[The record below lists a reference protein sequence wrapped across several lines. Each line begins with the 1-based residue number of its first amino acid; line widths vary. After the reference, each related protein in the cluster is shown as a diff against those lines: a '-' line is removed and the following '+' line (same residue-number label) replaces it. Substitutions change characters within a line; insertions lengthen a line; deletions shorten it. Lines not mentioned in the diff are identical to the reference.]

1 MVGDHIDRF
10 KENDLVLIGPNLP
23 HEWLC
28 DQKYFKEDGGF
39 LGDGIVIQFLYQF
52 LGKKFFDLPEN
63 FILKNVLANSLR
75 GIEIAD
81 ESKNRI
87 KHYMLQMLEQGSSER
102 LYSLFMIFKA
112 LTDSEELDA
121 YKSDI
126 EKEGFSLETTL
137 DASDIPG
144 QCNLIV
150 CTTPSKSPVLQNRDI
165 RIGTH
170 ITAMGSDTAEK
181 QELDPLILKNADLLV
196 ADSIEQC
203 LDRGEIYKAI
213 TAGEL
218 KKEGLIELGNIIG
231 GKEKGRTSDQQT
243 TVADLTG
250 VAVQDINIASAV
262 FRAFTS

>member
-1 MVGDHIDRF
+1 
-10 KENDLVLIGPNLP
+10 
-23 HEWLC
+23 
-28 DQKYFKEDGGF
+28 
-39 LGDGIVIQFLYQF
+39 
-52 LGKKFFDLPEN
+52 
-63 FILKNVLANSLR
+63 
-75 GIEIAD
+75 
-81 ESKNRI
+81 
-87 KHYMLQMLEQGSSER
+87 
-102 LYSLFMIFKA
+102 
-112 LTDSEELDA
+112 
-121 YKSDI
+121 
-126 EKEGFSLETTL
+126 
-137 DASDIPG
+137 
-144 QCNLIV
+144 
-150 CTTPSKSPVLQNRDI
+150 
-165 RIGTH
+165 
-170 ITAMGSDTAEK
+170 MGSDTAEK